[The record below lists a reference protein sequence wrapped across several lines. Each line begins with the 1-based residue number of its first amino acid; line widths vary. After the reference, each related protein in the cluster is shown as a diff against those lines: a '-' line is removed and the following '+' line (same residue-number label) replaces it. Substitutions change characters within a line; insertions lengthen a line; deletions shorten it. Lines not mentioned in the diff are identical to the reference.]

1 MVMLTNSKGFYNN
14 DPNGGIF
21 YGLINGGYF
30 RRQQSSSSR
39 DLTRNPSF
47 RTDQDGDKTL
57 LLWQM
62 AAQQDAASLAE
73 ETKFLKIITNNH
85 TSRD

>member
-1 MVMLTNSKGFYNN
+1 MLTNSKGFYNN
-14 DPNGGIF
+14 EPNGGIF
-21 YGLINGGYF
+21 YSLINGGYF
-30 RRQQSSSSR
+30 RRQQSSR

-47 RTDQDGDKTL
+47 LTDQDGDKTL

-85 TSRD
+85 TNKD